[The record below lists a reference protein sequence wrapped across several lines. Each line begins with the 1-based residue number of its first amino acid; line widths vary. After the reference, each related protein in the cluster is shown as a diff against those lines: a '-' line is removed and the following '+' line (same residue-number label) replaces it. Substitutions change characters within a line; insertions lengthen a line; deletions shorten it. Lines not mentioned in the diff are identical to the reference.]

1 MGRRRRARDIGLGA
15 ISAALLVATIYILWG
30 LTFGGGGGGG
40 EPKEAFSPYQPEPE
54 SLGQVSSKFYP
65 AQLTTSI
72 VLTHTDEEG
81 KPTAESAAM
90 PADAAVIDGSVFVL
104 DTDNGRILE
113 LGPQGEVA
121 RVLDQGADEKLMIKG
136 AMAMTEH
143 QGKLYIA
150 NSNSGTVLRV
160 DPSGRVEEVI
170 TPQVEVGE
178 HALRPIGVAVASDGQ
193 IVLSD
198 PDNHRVLRLSST
210 GELVASLGSGKR
222 DSGDYGFNTPGAV
235 ALDGE
240 GNLYVLDMLN
250 SVVKK
255 YSPDGQFLLSIG
267 GAGDTEGSFSRPKGL
282 AVDSAGNIFVSD
294 ALMVAVQVFL
304 PTGEYAGFIGR
315 QEPENKESDSLFQ
328 WPSGLKA
335 VGGTLYVVDRFAGL
349 FEFQLP
355 PAT

>member
-1 MGRRRRARDIGLGA
+1 MGLGA
-15 ISAALLVATIYILWG
+15 ISVALLVATIYILWR

-40 EPKEAFSPYQPEPE
+40 VPNEAFSPYQPEPE
-54 SLGQVSSKFYP
+54 SLAQVSSKFYP
-65 AQLTTSI
+65 AQLTLSI
-72 VLTHTDEEG
+72 PLIHTDAEG

-90 PADAAVIDGSVFVL
+90 PADAAVIDGRVFVL

-113 LGPQGEVA
+113 LGSQGEVVRA
-121 RVLDQGADEKLMIKG
+121 LDQSGDDKLKIKG

-150 NSNSGTVLRV
+150 NSNEGTVLLL
-160 DPSGRVEEVI
+160 DPSGRVEDVI
-170 TPQVEVGE
+170 TPKAQAGE
-178 HALRPIGVAVASDGQ
+178 HPLRPIGIAVAADGQ

-198 PDNHRVLRLSST
+198 PDNHRVLRVSPS
-210 GELVASLGSGKR
+210 GELVATLGSGKR

-250 SVVKK
+250 SAVKK

-282 AVDSAGNIFVSD
+282 AVDGVGNVFVSD

-349 FEFQLP
+349 FEFRLES
-355 PAT
+355 

>member
-1 MGRRRRARDIGLGA
+1 VGRRRRARDIGLGA
-15 ISAALLVATIYILWG
+15 ISAALLVATIYILWR
-30 LTFGGGGGGG
+30 LTFGGGGG
-40 EPKEAFSPYQPEPE
+40 EPKQAFSPYQPQPE
-54 SLGQVSSKFYP
+54 SLGQVTSKFFP
-65 AQLTTSI
+65 AQLTLS
-72 VLTHTDEEG
+72 VPLTHTDPDG
-81 KPTAESAAM
+81 NPTPQSAAM
-90 PADAAVIDGSVFVL
+90 PADAAVVDGRVFVL

-113 LGPQGEVA
+113 LNRQGEVA
-121 RVLDQGADEKLMIKG
+121 HILDSSTDERLNIKG
-136 AMAMTEH
+136 AMALAEH
-143 QGKLYIA
+143 QGKLYVA
-150 NSNSGTVLRV
+150 NSNGGTVLRV
-160 DPSGRVEEVI
+160 DPSGQVEAVI
-170 TPQVEVGE
+170 EPQVETGE
-178 HALRPIGVAVASDGQ
+178 HPLRPIGIAVAADGQ

-210 GELVASLGSGKR
+210 GKLIASLGSGKR

-250 SVVKK
+250 SSVKK

-282 AVDSAGNIFVSD
+282 AVDRVGNVFVSD

-349 FEFQLP
+349 FEFRLES
-355 PAT
+355 

>member
-1 MGRRRRARDIGLGA
+1 MGLGA
-15 ISAALLVATIYILWG
+15 ISVALLVVTMYVLWR

-90 PADAAVIDGSVFVL
+90 PADAAVIDGRVFVL

-121 RVLDQGADEKLMIKG
+121 RVLDQGADEKLKIKG

-150 NSNSGTVLRV
+150 NSNEGTVLRV
-160 DPSGRVEEVI
+160 DPSGRVEDVI
-170 TPQVEVGE
+170 TPKADAGE
-178 HALRPIGVAVASDGQ
+178 HPLRPIGLAVAADGQ
-193 IVLSD
+193 IVMSD
-198 PDNHRVLRLSST
+198 PDNHRVLRFSPGGDL
-210 GELVASLGSGKR
+210 LASLGSGKR

-250 SVVKK
+250 SAVKK

-282 AVDSAGNIFVSD
+282 TVDSAGNIFVSD
-294 ALMVAVQVFL
+294 ALMVAVQVFA

-335 VGGTLYVVDRFAGL
+335 VDGTLYVVDRFAGL